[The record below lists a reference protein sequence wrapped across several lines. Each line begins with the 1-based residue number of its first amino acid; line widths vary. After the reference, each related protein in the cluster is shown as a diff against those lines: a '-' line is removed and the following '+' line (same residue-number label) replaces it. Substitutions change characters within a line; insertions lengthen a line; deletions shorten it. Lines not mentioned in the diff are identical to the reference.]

1 MFLEYIPN
9 MLFRFID
16 KDINYVKY
24 FFKESTKILD
34 FLQINGILH
43 LDTHWENYL
52 VDDNGKL
59 YLTDFGIVLDK
70 NFDLDEKEKLFMK
83 KNKLLPYYYSFESV
97 YVHYTFGMEENYI
110 MNNIIELS
118 NYKKL
123 SRVEQFNII
132 LNLLDKINKIVK
144 YPKFYIDIMKL
155 NKSKI
160 IKLVN
165 LRQKIKNV
173 TNKTVYL

>member
-1 MFLEYIPN
+1 
-9 MLFRFID
+9 
-16 KDINYVKY
+16 
-24 FFKESTKILD
+24 
-34 FLQINGILH
+34 
-43 LDTHWENYL
+43 
-52 VDDNGKL
+52 
-59 YLTDFGIVLDK
+59 
-70 NFDLDEKEKLFMK
+70 MK

-155 NKSKI
+155 NKNKI

-165 LRQKIKNV
+165 LRQKIKNI